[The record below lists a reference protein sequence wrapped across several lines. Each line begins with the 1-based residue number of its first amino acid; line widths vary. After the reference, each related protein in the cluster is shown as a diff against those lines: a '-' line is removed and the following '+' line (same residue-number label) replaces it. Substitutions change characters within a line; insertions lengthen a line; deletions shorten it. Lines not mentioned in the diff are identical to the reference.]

1 MASSSD
7 YLLFVVLV
15 VTGFHV
21 LHVRC
26 SCGKDGNDG
35 GFGHGVFLIRF
46 HCRDAPVGMHKHF
59 AVYRARALAF
69 LCGPFRLGFVR
80 ARCDWFND
88 GKNAF
93 VQLFV
98 LCVLSD

>member
-1 MASSSD
+1 MEVS
-7 YLLFVVLV
+7 
-15 VTGFHV
+15 GFHV
-21 LHVRC
+21 FHGGC

-35 GFGHGVFLIRF
+35 GFGQGVLLICF
-46 HCRDAPVGMHKHF
+46 HCRDAPVGMHGHF

-88 GKNAF
+88 GKNAP